1 MIALCDSVLRTIFK
15 SNSSQFVRAC
25 FGVVNSCFTTCR
37 YRVTPIKKCKYVLQ
51 YCNTICVA
59 YFVHKAMT
67 MHATTLSF
75 RAGVDF
81 AQQTR
86 ALANIVGLKSSDYIR
101 QAVLEK
107 NEQVMAQRIA
117 ALSKEL
123 SAEHLAI
130 NESVEGSLADGL
142 D

>member
-1 MIALCDSVLRTIFK
+1 
-15 SNSSQFVRAC
+15 
-25 FGVVNSCFTTCR
+25 
-37 YRVTPIKKCKYVLQ
+37 
-51 YCNTICVA
+51 
-59 YFVHKAMT
+59 

-75 RAGVDF
+75 RVDNDF
-81 AQQTR
+81 ADDVRT
-86 ALANIVGLKSSDYIR
+86 LAGLVGLKSSDYIR

-123 SAEHLAI
+123 SAEHLAF
-130 NESVEGSLADGL
+130 NESLDESLQDGL

>member
-1 MIALCDSVLRTIFK
+1 
-15 SNSSQFVRAC
+15 
-25 FGVVNSCFTTCR
+25 
-37 YRVTPIKKCKYVLQ
+37 
-51 YCNTICVA
+51 
-59 YFVHKAMT
+59 

-75 RAGVDF
+75 RASNDF
-81 AQQTR
+81 ADEVRT
-86 ALANIVGLKSSDYIR
+86 LAGLVGLKSSDYIR

-123 SAEHLAI
+123 SAEHLAF
-130 NESVEGSLADGL
+130 NESLDESLQDGL

>member
-1 MIALCDSVLRTIFK
+1 
-15 SNSSQFVRAC
+15 
-25 FGVVNSCFTTCR
+25 
-37 YRVTPIKKCKYVLQ
+37 
-51 YCNTICVA
+51 
-59 YFVHKAMT
+59 

-75 RAGVDF
+75 RAGDEF

-86 ALANIVGLKSSDYIR
+86 ALASIVGLKSSDYIR
-101 QAVLEK
+101 QAVREK
-107 NEQVMAQRIA
+107 NEHVMAQRIA
-117 ALSKEL
+117 ELSRAL

>member
-1 MIALCDSVLRTIFK
+1 
-15 SNSSQFVRAC
+15 
-25 FGVVNSCFTTCR
+25 
-37 YRVTPIKKCKYVLQ
+37 
-51 YCNTICVA
+51 
-59 YFVHKAMT
+59 

-75 RAGVDF
+75 RAGNDF
-81 AQQTR
+81 ADQVRT
-86 ALANIVGLKSSDYIR
+86 LAGLLGLKSSDYIR

-123 SAEHLAI
+123 SAEHLAF
-130 NESVEGSLADGL
+130 NESLDESLQDGL